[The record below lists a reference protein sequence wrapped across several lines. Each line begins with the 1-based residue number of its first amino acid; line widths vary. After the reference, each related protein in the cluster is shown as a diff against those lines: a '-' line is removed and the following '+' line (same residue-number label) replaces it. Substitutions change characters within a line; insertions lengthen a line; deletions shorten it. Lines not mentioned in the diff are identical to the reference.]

1 MKLLLTGHKGQLG
14 RTLLPMLT
22 AHDILGID
30 LPEHDITDRETFT
43 ALVSN
48 FHPDL
53 ILHPAA
59 MTDVEGCARNPA
71 EAYRVNGMGTQN
83 VALAAAK
90 VGAAMLY
97 VSTNEVFD
105 GNATEAYHEWAT
117 PIPINPYGRSKLAGE
132 WYTRNLLTRFYIV
145 RTAWLY
151 AAGGRNFPHRIIEL
165 ADERG
170 ALSVVTDEVGNPT
183 YVKDL
188 AQAIVQLV
196 DMEATTM
203 TSQTVTAPYGIY
215 HLVNK
220 GAASRYDFAQEI
232 LRLSGRDAVP
242 LTPITSAEFQR
253 ASTPPPYAPLA
264 NNAAAA
270 LGIRLRPWQEAL
282 ADFLENAR

>member
-1 MKLLLTGHKGQLG
+1 
-14 RTLLPMLT
+14 MLT
-22 AHDILGID
+22 AGKEHARYDVLGID
-30 LPEHDITDRETFT
+30 LPEHDITDRKAFT
-43 ALVSN
+43 ALVDD
-48 FHPDL
+48 FRPDL

-59 MTDVEGCARNPA
+59 MTDVEGCARDPA

-83 VALAAAK
+83 VVLAAAK
-90 VGAAMLY
+90 VNAAMLY
-97 VSTNEVFD
+97 ISTNEVFD

-117 PIPINPYGRSKLAGE
+117 PNPINAYGRSKLAGE

-196 DMEATTM
+196 DMEAAATM
-203 TSQTVTAPYGIY
+203 SKTDAATVAPYGVY
-215 HLVNK
+215 HLVNE
-220 GAASRYDFAQEI
+220 GAASRYDFAKEI
-232 LRLSGRDAVP
+232 LRLSGRDDVP
-242 LTPITSAEFQR
+242 LTPITLAEFQR

-264 NNAAAA
+264 NNAASA

-282 ADFLENAR
+282 VDFLE